1 MAMDTGRLGDQSAVR
16 RLTLDDVTFTYVIDG
31 AMSLPPEQFLPAVPA
46 QYWADH
52 GENLDRR
59 GGLPMSAGGLL
70 VERGGR
76 RLLIDAGLGV
86 TDDVG
91 VGTVDS
97 GELTNTLTAL
107 GLTPADIDTVVFT
120 HLHPDHTGWAYT
132 GEHRTFPEARYVLAE
147 AEWAPVA
154 DGALDGVLPQTR
166 VLVEALRRDTRLSV
180 VGDGDEVWPGVVAV
194 VTPGHT
200 PGHTSYVVSTAAG
213 RRLVAFG
220 DAFHSPAQMAN
231 TSWPTGLDTFPDEV
245 PAARS
250 RLLAELTAP
259 DTIGFA
265 FHFGDQPFGRV
276 ITSEHEPPRWSP
288 VPSEALLPPPRQLSF

>member
-1 MAMDTGRLGDQSAVR
+1 VAINTGRLGDQSAVR

-31 AMSLPPEQFLPAVPA
+31 AMSLPPEQFMPAVPA
-46 QYWADH
+46 HYWAEH

-59 GGLPMSAGGLL
+59 GGVPMSAGGLL
-70 VERGGR
+70 VERDGR

-86 TDDVG
+86 TDDIG

-107 GLTPADIDTVVFT
+107 GLSPADIDTVVFT
-120 HLHPDHTGWAYT
+120 HVHPDHTGWAYV
-132 GEHRTFPEARYVLAE
+132 GEHRTFPDARYVLAA
-147 AEWAPVA
+147 AEWAPLA
-154 DGALDGVLPQTR
+154 GGALDGLMPQMR
-166 VLVEALRRDTRLSV
+166 ALVEALRRDTRLTV
-180 VGDGDEVWPGVVAV
+180 VADGDEVWPGVVAV

-220 DAFHSPAQMAN
+220 DAFHSPAQLTN
-231 TSWPTGLDTFPDEV
+231 TSWTTGLDSFPDEV
-245 PAARS
+245 PAARA

-276 ITSEHEPPRWSP
+276 LTDDHEPPRWSP